1 MAPTMS
7 VAASAQLPWRHDGAT
22 PPQEWLRLLATE
34 LLESKVS
41 AEWLAGEWRSAAQDC
56 SVPLVCTTGD
66 LRTRHEKYPD
76 AFRST
81 ISRLGGRIA
90 TALKDKVEFEWEDFT
105 QTLLER
111 AEAELT
117 ARLAP
122 PPPEPEM
129 DAGEGGAEDP
139 AKPTATEEPRV
150 KEEVDAVFTSHAEA
164 QTASL
169 IAVTT
174 EELVQLARKGTL
186 GRDGGLVANGWRPT
200 LVAAGEVRK
209 YKQDAAPRGKHGGMK
224 KARGEGD
231 ADEQFDENYD
241 DSQEEEEDSSDDD
254 AARTSP
260 PATAKRRQAKGP
272 KQRLQETLGQRAA
285 FTCALCAM
293 ERPLQSTKAMT
304 AHRNGPKSCVRSSA
318 GRRNGSIQALSSEG
332 FLFFSEPPAA
342 AQPSGRG
349 GRGAILSGRGR
360 GGGNRGGGR
369 GKKNAASK
377 KSAAD
382 QAKLVAFLLNKYGP
396 GASGLAAAEAVATST
411 DEEVVCEGEKTREER
426 DAELRGEAVLLDE

>member
-1 MAPTMS
+1 MS

-150 KEEVDAVFTSHAEA
+150 KEEADAVFVSHAEA
-164 QTASL
+164 QKASL

-174 EELVQLARKGTL
+174 EELVQLARKGML

-224 KARGEGD
+224 KAKCEGD

-241 DSQEEEEDSSDDD
+241 DSQEEEEGSSDDD
-254 AARTSP
+254 AAPTSP
-260 PATAKRRQAKGP
+260 PATAKRRRAKGP
-272 KQRLQETLGQRAA
+272 KQRLQETLGQRAV
-285 FTCALCAM
+285 FTCALCAT
-293 ERPLQSTKAMT
+293 EKPLQSTKAMT

-318 GRRNGSIQALSSEG
+318 GKRNGSIQALSCEG

-349 GRGAILSGRGR
+349 GRGAIFSGRGR

-369 GKKNAASK
+369 GRKNAASK

-382 QAKLVAFLLNKYGP
+382 QAKLAAFLLTKYGP
-396 GASGLAAAEAVATST
+396 GGSRLAAAEAVATSA
-411 DEEVVCEGEKTREER
+411 DEEVVFEGEKTREER
-426 DAELRGEAVLLDE
+426 DAELRGEAVSLDE